1 MPVPAPPPDP
11 APPDPATPD
20 AATPEPATPAPA
32 PAPDPAAL
40 VALAGDVARRAGH
53 LLRDGSRRRRTA
65 VETKS
70 TATDMVSEMDRA
82 SEELIVGALLAARPD
97 DGVLGEEGSSRAGA
111 SGLRWVV
118 DPLDGTTNYLY
129 GIPGWGVS
137 IAAETAE
144 GVIAGAVYDPIHD
157 ELFTALRGGGA
168 RCNDEPV
175 ACSNQAELG
184 LALVATGFGYDPERR
199 RAQGRILAQLIGDIR
214 DIRRIGAAAVDLC
227 SVACGRVDA
236 YFERGL
242 AWWDLAAGALIATE
256 GGAIV
261 TSLDGGPV
269 AAGSVVASAPGI
281 AETLCTRLVA
291 LRAECVP

>member
-1 MPVPAPPPDP
+1 MPVPAPTPPP
-11 APPDPATPD
+11 ARPTPD
-20 AATPEPATPAPA
+20 RHDPTTD
-32 PAPDPAAL
+32 PDPAAL
-40 VALAGDVARRAGH
+40 VALAGDVAREAGR
-53 LLRDGSRRRRTA
+53 LLLDGSRRRRTA
-65 VETKS
+65 IETKS

-97 DGVLGEEGSSRAGA
+97 DGVLGEEGSSRAGT
-111 SGLRWVV
+111 SGLRWVI

-137 IAAETAE
+137 IAAEAAD
-144 GVIAGAVYDPIHD
+144 GVVAGAVYDPVHS

-168 RCNDEPV
+168 RCNDEPI
-175 ACSNQAELG
+175 ACSNQSRLG

-199 RAQGRILAQLIGDIR
+199 RGQGEVLARLIGDIR

-242 AWWDLAAGALIATE
+242 SWWDLAAGALIATE
-256 GGAIV
+256 GGAVV

-269 AAGSVVASAPGI
+269 AAGSVVAAAPGI

-291 LRAECVP
+291 LRAGLVP